1 MRSEFDQKS
10 YIVPLCWVQK
20 NGIPLPYRKKET
32 ERERKT
38 YIIILSYIVKCEKN
52 VVYVLGIY
60 LEKNLCTV
68 HPVHAV
74 QRISC
79 YPHTYRFIMT
89 GNGRKKHVGLK
100 MVHLP
105 PTYIVT
111 MMPYFPWFPWETGAP
126 QALPMIFPCFFS
138 VNLGAQERRDVAFGF
153 PGVPT
158 KGFSL
163 MVGLSLRTTCQNRH
177 MGVEKLG

>member
-1 MRSEFDQKS
+1 M
-10 YIVPLCWVQK
+10 QK

-79 YPHTYRFIMT
+79 YPHTYRFIMN

-111 MMPYFPWFPWETGAP
+111 MMTNHWVLHDFAIF
-126 QALPMIFPCFFS
+126 PMI
-138 VNLGAQERRDVAFGF
+138 
-153 PGVPT
+153 
-158 KGFSL
+158 
-163 MVGLSLRTTCQNRH
+163 SLRNWSSSSSSHDFPMFFLRKSRSSGTSRCGLRFSRCPHEGILADGGPFAEDHLPKSAHGCGKIGIN
-177 MGVEKLG
+177 MDKP